1 MDKTPT
7 GSAPRHSDGGKG
19 GALAALLAAA
29 AAVVLSLLLLL
40 HVRGMNGPW
49 YWVWGWFV
57 MPPAIWYPWMLV
69 AALPLGLAG
78 LIELWRARHANQS
91 ASRRLARVAS
101 LFMLGLAVIAMKYMA
116 MTCVYPH
123 FDSMRIAAIVMD
135 PNTTDYYTDAA
146 AINSIYP
153 DWSWLGRY
161 KDMLPRIN
169 MHSQSKP
176 PGPVAFH
183 MLFIRAFGYGPHGAT
198 VDGIVLAVLAALS
211 VPAVYWLLY
220 VLSGD
225 AAVAITGAAM
235 LALCPGFV
243 LIYPML
249 DAAFVAPVAV
259 LLATWH
265 LAIWRDGPRAWAWA
279 LLCGIVLAFTVFL
292 AYTPLVIGFFMAGDL
307 LLAFFLRPASSSLPA
322 QLMGRILLV
331 LVGVGVLYLPLFYTT
346 GFDPLSTFRAAWR
359 LQHDVLK
366 AIKRPYPWTILFD
379 LTDFVFSA
387 AWIVLIPIAMTIAR
401 RLRWPGNGTAASAST
416 ANSPRLLN
424 WLVALAL
431 AQPIVVAVAGLVQT
445 ETARVW
451 NFMLPMLLLPAALEV
466 ARWRPWARGLFYASM
481 LLLLLVIGQNM
492 QFVQPVPLFQR

>member
-1 MDKTPT
+1 
-7 GSAPRHSDGGKG
+7 
-19 GALAALLAAA
+19 
-29 AAVVLSLLLLL
+29 
-40 HVRGMNGPW
+40 
-49 YWVWGWFV
+49 
-57 MPPAIWYPWMLV
+57 
-69 AALPLGLAG
+69 
-78 LIELWRARHANQS
+78 
-91 ASRRLARVAS
+91 
-101 LFMLGLAVIAMKYMA
+101 
-116 MTCVYPH
+116 
-123 FDSMRIAAIVMD
+123 
-135 PNTTDYYTDAA
+135 
-146 AINSIYP
+146 
-153 DWSWLGRY
+153 
-161 KDMLPRIN
+161 
-169 MHSQSKP
+169 
-176 PGPVAFH
+176 
-183 MLFIRAFGYGPHGAT
+183 
-198 VDGIVLAVLAALS
+198 
-211 VPAVYWLLY
+211 
-220 VLSGD
+220 
-225 AAVAITGAAM
+225 
-235 LALCPGFV
+235 
-243 LIYPML
+243 
-249 DAAFVAPVAV
+249 
-259 LLATWH
+259 
-265 LAIWRDGPRAWAWA
+265 
-279 LLCGIVLAFTVFL
+279 
-292 AYTPLVIGFFMAGDL
+292 MAGDL